1 MHFKTSR
8 HIFSCFVYTKYNSCK
23 FMQNWSSAKLNQRK
37 SLKTC
42 CLRNQNLAD
51 HVIKGKAVLRYIR
64 LLDLK
69 GIFVY
74 LNVCKNRC
82 FCTFL

>member
-1 MHFKTSR
+1 
-8 HIFSCFVYTKYNSCK
+8 
-23 FMQNWSSAKLNQRK
+23 MQNWSSAKLNQRE
-37 SLKTC
+37 SLRTC

-74 LNVCKNRC
+74 LNYAKIDV
-82 FCTFL
+82 FLRFYDKG